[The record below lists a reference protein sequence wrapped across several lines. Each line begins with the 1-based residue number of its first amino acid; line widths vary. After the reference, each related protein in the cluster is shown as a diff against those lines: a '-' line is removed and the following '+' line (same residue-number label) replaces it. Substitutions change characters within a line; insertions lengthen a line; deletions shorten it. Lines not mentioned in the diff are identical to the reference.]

1 MSKIIVSVCGW
12 CEADPSRTMFQYLGD
27 RDDVDKLISGEQW
40 LSLPEYDEQKICRGD
55 YILESVAS
63 AFKYALDGEY
73 DQVDVEVEEEAPK
86 KYKAGDMVYWNDP
99 EGLHSG
105 YYPITETIGDDRLV
119 LRSGKEVSIGEV
131 QG

>member
-1 MSKIIVSVCGW
+1 MSKIIVSVAGW

-40 LSLPEYDEQKICRGD
+40 LSLTEDDRGD
-55 YILESVAS
+55 YILENVLT
-63 AFKYALDGEY
+63 AFKYSLDGEY
-73 DQVDVEVEEEAPK
+73 DQVDVEVEEEGPK
-86 KYKAGDMVYWNDP
+86 KYKAGDMVYWDDP

-119 LRSGKEVSIGEV
+119 LRSGQEVSIGEV
-131 QG
+131 SQK

>member
-12 CEADPSRTMFQYLGD
+12 CEADPEKVRFQLITD
-27 RDDVDKLISGEQW
+27 MDDQAYITGVEW
-40 LSLPEYDEQKICRGD
+40 LELPESGDKNNVGRDD
-55 YILESVAS
+55 YILECAGT
-63 AFKYALDGEY
+63 AFATALDGEY
-73 DQVDVEVEEEAPK
+73 DHVDVEVEEEEPK
-86 KYKAGDMVYWNDP
+86 KYKAGDMVYWDDP

-131 QG
+131 W

>member
-1 MSKIIVSVCGW
+1 MSKIIVSVSGW

-40 LSLPEYDEQKICRGD
+40 LSLTEDDRGD
-55 YILESVAS
+55 YILENVLT
-63 AFKYALDGEY
+63 AFKYSLDGDYE
-73 DQVDVEVEEEAPK
+73 QIDVEVEEEGPK
-86 KYKAGDMVYWNDP
+86 KYKAGDMVYWDDP

-119 LRSGKEVSIGEV
+119 LRSGQEVSIGEV
-131 QG
+131 SQK

>member
-1 MSKIIVSVCGW
+1 MSKIIVSVAGW

-40 LSLPEYDEQKICRGD
+40 LSLTEDDRGD
-55 YILESVAS
+55 YILENVLT
-63 AFKYALDGEY
+63 AFKYSLDGDYE
-73 DQVDVEVEEEAPK
+73 QIDVEVEEEGPK
-86 KYKAGDMVYWNDP
+86 KYKAGDMVYWDDP

-119 LRSGKEVSIGEV
+119 LRSGQEVSIGEV
-131 QG
+131 SQK

>member
-12 CEADPSRTMFQYLGD
+12 CEADPEKVRFQLITD
-27 RDDVDKLISGEQW
+27 MDDQAYITGVEW
-40 LSLPEYDEQKICRGD
+40 LELPESGDKNNVGRDD
-55 YILESVAS
+55 YILECAGT
-63 AFKYALDGEY
+63 AFATALDGEY
-73 DQVDVEVEEEAPK
+73 DHVDVEVEKEEPK
-86 KYKAGDMVYWNDP
+86 KYKAGDMVYWDDP

-131 QG
+131 W

>member
-1 MSKIIVSVCGW
+1 MSKIIISMAGW

-40 LSLPEYDEQKICRGD
+40 LSLTEDDRGD
-55 YILESVAS
+55 YILENVLT
-63 AFKYALDGEY
+63 AFKYSLDGEY
-73 DQVDVEVEEEAPK
+73 DQVDVEVEEEGPK
-86 KYKAGDMVYWNDP
+86 KYKAGDMVYWDDP

-119 LRSGKEVSIGEV
+119 LRSGQEVSIGEV
-131 QG
+131 SQK